1 MITWT
6 RPPKLFRK
14 IYPSSYWNC
23 WLEQD
28 VLFSFDDGPSPH
40 TNSLLD
46 LAEKYGVK
54 FVFFILPEQA
64 VKYPEIVSRI
74 VKDDHI
80 LGSHFLEHR
89 YHIMD
94 TKQVFLNSLNESVQ
108 KIENISQNTLEYC
121 RIPYG
126 LLLPWQEKWIDESG
140 YKHVFWSLDSK
151 DYRLEPKEKVICRIQ
166 KNIQANEIVLMHD
179 GKVSHP
185 HILQIVEELLKL
197 L

>member
-1 MITWT
+1 
-6 RPPKLFRK
+6 
-14 IYPSSYWNC
+14 
-23 WLEQD
+23 
-28 VLFSFDDGPSPH
+28 
-40 TNSLLD
+40 
-46 LAEKYGVK
+46 
-54 FVFFILPEQA
+54 
-64 VKYPEIVSRI
+64 
-74 VKDDHI
+74 
-80 LGSHFLEHR
+80 
-89 YHIMD
+89 MD

-108 KIENISQNTLEYC
+108 KIENISKNTLEYC

-179 GKVSHP
+179 GKVSQP
-185 HILQIVEELLKL
+185 HILQIVEKLLKL